1 MITECLSYAGAA
13 TQYAV
18 EVANGTILAC
28 KWIRLAAA
36 RHLENLERPGFPYRF
51 DDATAN
57 KACEFIELLPH
68 TKGRWAARR
77 EKLKLGP
84 WQIFIVCSI
93 FGWLSKETGLRRYRE
108 AYICVPRK
116 NGKSP
121 LAAAIGLYMLRCD
134 NEAGAEVVCGATSEK
149 QAFEVWRPAKIMVEK
164 TLDLRKDLGIK
175 ANARSLTVE
184 ATGGSFIP
192 VIGKPGDGASISCG
206 ICDEFHEA
214 DTAELYDTLRTG
226 MVGREQPLL
235 LVITTA
241 GFNTASPCHDL
252 QITAQRVLE
261 GALIDEQL
269 FTVIYT
275 IDAGTDWTT
284 VAALWMANP
293 NLGVSVSL
301 ETLLHDQQQAIK
313 NAGKAGV
320 FRTKHLCEW
329 MTASA
334 AYFNLVKWAAGADAT
349 LSEEDFKADPL
360 YIGMD
365 LASVLDL
372 SGVVKVYVRS
382 ADGKLHFYVF
392 PRHYLPQD
400 RISLPQNQ
408 HYQKWADEGF
418 LIPCE
423 GSALD
428 YALVRTDL
436 TADIEAHSVTALCY
450 DKRYCD
456 QLTQELY
463 LATGVTLVEVPQ
475 IPQYLS
481 LPMKSLD
488 AAILDGRVHHTG
500 DPVLTW
506 CMSNVVSKVR
516 GQSENAFP
524 EKQKPANKID
534 GAVALLNAM
543 NRALTAESTA
553 SQSGIGCFSM

>member
-1 MITECLSYAGAA
+1 MNFAETATRYATDVVNGA
-13 TQYAV
+13 
-18 EVANGTILAC
+18 IPAC

-36 RHLENLERPGFPYRF
+36 RHLNDLVRPDFPYAF
-51 DDATAN
+51 DDAAAN
-57 KACEFIELLPH
+57 KACEFIELMPH

-77 EKLKLGP
+77 EKLRLGP

-93 FGWLSKETGLRRYRE
+93 FGWLGKETRLRRYRE

-134 NEAGAEVVCGATSEK
+134 GEAGAEVVCGATSEK

-164 TLDLRKDLGIK
+164 TLDLRKVLGIK
-175 ANARSLTVE
+175 VNARSLTVE
-184 ATGGSFIP
+184 STGGSFIP

-214 DTAELYDTLRTG
+214 DTPELYDTLRTG

-252 QITAQRVLE
+252 QTTAQKVLE
-261 GALIDEQL
+261 GTLIDEQL
-269 FTVIYT
+269 FVVIYT

-284 VAALWMANP
+284 EAALWMANP

-301 ETLLHDQQQAIK
+301 EILLHDQQQAIK
-313 NAGKAGV
+313 NAAKQGV

-334 AYFNLVKWAAGADAT
+334 AYFNLLKWNAGADAT
-349 LSEEDFKADPL
+349 LNEADFKAFLL

-372 SGVVKVYVRS
+372 SSVVKVYVRS
-382 ADGKLHFYVF
+382 INGKLHFYIF
-392 PRHYLPQD
+392 ARHYLPED
-400 RISLPQNQ
+400 RIALAGNQ
-408 HYQKWADEGF
+408 MYQKWAEEGL
-418 LIPCE
+418 LIRCE
-423 GSALD
+423 GATLD
-428 YALVRTDL
+428 YALVRDDL
-436 TADIEAHSVTALCY
+436 TADIEAHSVEALCY

-463 LATGVTLVEVPQ
+463 LSTGVTLVEVPQ
-475 IPQYLS
+475 LPAFLS

-488 AAILDGRVHHTG
+488 AAIQDGRVHHTG

-516 GQSENAFP
+516 GPSENAFP
-524 EKQKPANKID
+524 EKQKAANKID

-553 SQSGIGCFSM
+553 GGSGIDCFSL

>member
-1 MITECLSYAGAA
+1 MSYAQTA
-13 TQYAV
+13 TTYAERV
-18 EVANGTILAC
+18 TDGTIIAC

-36 RHLENLERPGFPYRF
+36 RHLENLVRPDFPFAF
-51 DDATAN
+51 DDDAAN
-57 KACEFIELLPH
+57 RACEFIELLPH

-77 EKLKLGP
+77 EKLILQP
-84 WQIFIVCSI
+84 WQIFIVASI
-93 FGWLSKETGLRRYRE
+93 FGWLSKETKLRRFRE
-108 AYICVPRK
+108 AYICCPRK
-116 NGKSP
+116 QGKSP
-121 LAAAIGLYMLRCD
+121 LAAAIGHYMLECD
-134 NEAGAEVVCGATSEK
+134 GEAGAEVVCGAGTER
-149 QAFEVWRPAKIMVEK
+149 QAWEIFRPARLMAIKSP
-164 TLDLRKDLGIK
+164 DLRKVMGVSVHAK
-175 ANARSLTVE
+175 ALTVDS
-184 ATGGSFIP
+184 TGGRFVP
-192 VIGKPGDGASISCG
+192 VVGDPGDGASISCALL
-206 ICDEFHEA
+206 DEFHEA
-214 DTAELYDTLRTG
+214 DTSVLYDCFKTSQ
-226 MVGREQPLL
+226 VGREQPLL

-241 GFNTASPCHDL
+241 GFNTASPCYDL
-252 QITAQRVLE
+252 QTTAQKVLE
-261 GALIDEQL
+261 GTLLDEQL
-269 FTVIYT
+269 FVVIYT

-284 VAALWMANP
+284 EAALWMANP

-301 ETLLHDQQQAIK
+301 ETLLRDQKLAVK
-313 NAGKAGV
+313 NAAKQGV

-334 AYFNLVKWAAGADAT
+334 AYFNLVKWNAGADAT
-349 LSEEDFKADPL
+349 LNEADFKAFLL

-372 SGVVKVYVRS
+372 SSVVKVYVQS
-382 ADGKLHFYVF
+382 INGKLHFYVF
-392 PRHYLPQD
+392 ARHYLPED
-400 RISLPQNQ
+400 RISLAENQ
-408 HYQKWADEGF
+408 MYQKWAEDGL

-423 GSALD
+423 GAMLD
-428 YALVRTDL
+428 YSQVRADL
-436 TADIEAHSVTALCY
+436 TADIEAHSVEALCY

-475 IPQYLS
+475 LPAFLS

-488 AAILDGRVHHTG
+488 AAIQDGRVHHTG

-516 GQSENAFP
+516 GPSENAFP

-553 SQSGIGCFSM
+553 GKFDSGFFIG